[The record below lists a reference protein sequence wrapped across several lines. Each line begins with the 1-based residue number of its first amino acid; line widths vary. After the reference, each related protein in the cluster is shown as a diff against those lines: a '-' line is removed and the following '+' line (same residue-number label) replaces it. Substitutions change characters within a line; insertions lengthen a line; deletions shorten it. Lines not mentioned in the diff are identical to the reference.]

1 MADSQ
6 LKRTGCFCE
15 WTKRMTTPAK
25 ICVHEC
31 MTPNVV
37 TVTEDTHLA
46 DAIRLME
53 NRCLA
58 ALPVVDADGCLR
70 GVLSSSDLV
79 SFTREL
85 QGNVSIFPLVSAS
98 ARGTLANALA
108 ADNETMT
115 VYDAMNTEI
124 ATISQQAT
132 LRDAARRLL
141 ENVCHHLPVIDESR
155 KPIGIISTTDIVRVL
170 AEQSRD

>member
-1 MADSQ
+1 
-6 LKRTGCFCE
+6 
-15 WTKRMTTPAK
+15 MTAPAK
-25 ICVHEC
+25 LCVHQC

-37 TVTEDTHLA
+37 TVTENAHLA

-53 NRCLA
+53 TKCLT
-58 ALPVVDADGCLR
+58 ALPVVDSEGCLR

-85 QGNVSIFPLVSAS
+85 QGNMSILPLVSKT
-98 ARGTLANALA
+98 ARGTLADALA

-115 VYDAMNTEI
+115 VYDAMNAEF
-124 ATISQQAT
+124 ATISEQAT
-132 LRDAARRLL
+132 LRDAARILL
-141 ENVCHHLPVIDESR
+141 KNVCHHLPVIDESR

-170 AEQSRD
+170 AEQAQG